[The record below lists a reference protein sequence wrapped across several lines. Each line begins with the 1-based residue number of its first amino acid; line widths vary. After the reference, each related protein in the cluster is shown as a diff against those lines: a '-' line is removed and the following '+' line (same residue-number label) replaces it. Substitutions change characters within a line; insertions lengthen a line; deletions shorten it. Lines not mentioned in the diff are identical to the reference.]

1 MKPATIRIFQVETET
16 SKLGEAAFT
25 YRKAAKNAEDAIQRV
40 KDEEFVPEQC
50 KEVIL
55 SVRQIAMES

>member
-40 KDEEFVPEQC
+40 KDEEFVPEC

-55 SVRQIAMES
+55 SVKQIAMESA